1 MVGGGI
7 MGLGFGFIWMLLF
20 WGGLI
25 VLAVWLIGV
34 LFPST
39 SKKASDDIMASPSAT
54 DILKA
59 RYANGE
65 LTTEEYLEMSNT
77 IQQERVS

>member
-1 MVGGGI
+1 M

-25 VLAVWLIGV
+25 VLAIWLIGI
-34 LFPST
+34 LFPSA
-39 SKKASDDIMASPSAT
+39 SKKASDDIVASPSAQE
-54 DILKA
+54 ILKT

-65 LTTEEYLEMSNT
+65 LTTEEYLEMLNT
-77 IQQERVS
+77 IQ